1 MVTTVDLEAMTTAD
15 KLRLMEDIWQDLS
28 ARKEEI
34 ASPDWH
40 GDILAERERLTA
52 SGEEQFIAWDAA
64 KKQLRDE
71 LT

>member
-1 MVTTVDLEAMTTAD
+1 MATTVDLEAMSTAD

-28 ARKEEI
+28 SRKEDI

-40 GDILAERERLTA
+40 GDVLVERERLTM
-52 SGEEQFIAWDAA
+52 SGEEKFIPWDSA

>member
-1 MVTTVDLEAMTTAD
+1 MATTVDLEAMTTAD
-15 KLRLMEDIWQDLS
+15 KLRLMENLWQDLS
-28 ARKEEI
+28 ARNNDI

-40 GDILAERERLTA
+40 GDVLAGRERLTA
-52 SGEEQFIAWDAA
+52 SGEEKFIPWDTA

>member
-1 MVTTVDLEAMTTAD
+1 MATTVDLEAMSTAD

-28 ARKEEI
+28 ARKQDI

-40 GDILAERERLTA
+40 GDVLAERVRLTE
-52 SGEEQFIAWDAA
+52 SGEEQFISWDAA

>member
-1 MVTTVDLEAMTTAD
+1 MATTVDLETMTTAD

-28 ARKEEI
+28 AQKNEI
-34 ASPDWH
+34 VSPDWH
-40 GDILAERERLTA
+40 GDVLAERERLTA
-52 SGEEQFIAWDAA
+52 SGEEKFIPWDSA